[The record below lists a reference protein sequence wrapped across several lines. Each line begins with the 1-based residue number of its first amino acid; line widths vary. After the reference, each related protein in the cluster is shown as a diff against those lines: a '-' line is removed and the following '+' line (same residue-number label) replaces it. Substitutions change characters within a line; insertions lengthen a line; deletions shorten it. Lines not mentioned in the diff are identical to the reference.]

1 MKKILLIV
9 ATVLLFIGH
18 NADAQTWDEWFKQKK
33 TQKKY
38 LAQQIVA
45 LRVYLD
51 YLKKGY
57 NIAQKGLTTIDNIKN
72 GNFNLD
78 RDFFSSLKN
87 VNPAVRNTAKVADII
102 AFQIFISREL
112 RRVYRF
118 CSDNK
123 KFTPEEIRYIAKVH
137 TNMLFY
143 CDASISE
150 LLTIIQSG
158 QAEMTDDERIQRIDT
173 IYNDMNDK
181 CAFVRAFGSDVQVIS
196 LERAKEERET
206 ELLRK
211 NYDIL

>member
-1 MKKILLIV
+1 MKTILLVI
-9 ATVLLFIGH
+9 ATVMLFQS
-18 NADAQTWDEWFKQKK
+18 ADAQTWDEWFKQKK

-38 LAQQIVA
+38 LAQQIAA

-57 NIAQKGLTTIDNIKN
+57 TVVHNGLNTIENIKN

-87 VNPAVRNTAKVADII
+87 VNPAIKNTAKIADII

-112 RRVYRF
+112 GRVYSF
-118 CSDNK
+118 CSTNK
-123 KFTPEEIRYIAKVH
+123 HFTPEEIRYIAQVN

-150 LLTIIQSG
+150 LLTIIQPGKS
-158 QAEMTDDERIQRIDT
+158 QMTDDERIHRIDN
-173 IYNDMNDK
+173 IYDEMNDR
-181 CAFVRAFGSDVQVIS
+181 CAFVRAFGSDAQIIS
-196 LERAKEERET
+196 MERQKESREA
-206 ELLRK
+206 ELLK
-211 NYDIL
+211 KHYDIL

>member
-1 MKKILLIV
+1 MKTILLVI
-9 ATVLLFIGH
+9 ATVLLFQS
-18 NADAQTWDEWFKQKK
+18 ADAQTWDEWFKQKK

-38 LAQQIVA
+38 LVQQIAA

-57 NIAQKGLTTIDNIKN
+57 TVVHNGLNTIENINN
-72 GNFNLD
+72 GSFNLD

-87 VNPAVRNTAKVADII
+87 VNPAIRNTAKVADII

-112 RRVYRF
+112 GRVYSF
-118 CSDNK
+118 CSSNK
-123 KFTPEEIRYIAKVH
+123 HFTPEEIRYIAQVN

-150 LLTIIQSG
+150 LLTIIQPGKS
-158 QAEMTDDERIQRIDT
+158 EMTDDERIHRIDN
-173 IYNDMNDK
+173 IYDEMNDR
-181 CAFVRAFGSDVQVIS
+181 CAFVRAFGSDAQIIS
-196 LERAKEERET
+196 MEREKGAREA
-206 ELLRK
+206 ELLKK

>member
-1 MKKILLIV
+1 MKTILIV
-9 ATVLLFIGH
+9 IATVLLFQS
-18 NADAQTWDEWFKQKK
+18 ADAQTWDEWFKQKK

-38 LAQQIVA
+38 LVQQIAA

-57 NIAQKGLTTIDNIKN
+57 TVVHNGLNTIENIKN

-87 VNPAVRNTAKVADII
+87 VNPAIKNTAKVADII

-112 RRVYRF
+112 GRVYSF
-118 CSDNK
+118 CSTNK
-123 KFTPEEIRYIAKVH
+123 HFTSEEIRYIAQVN

-158 QAEMTDDERIQRIDT
+158 KSEMTDDERIHRIDN
-173 IYNDMNDK
+173 IYDEMNDR
-181 CAFVRAFGSDVQVIS
+181 CAFVRAFGSDAQIIS
-196 LERAKEERET
+196 MEREKESREA
-206 ELLRK
+206 ELLK
-211 NYDIL
+211 TYYDIL